1 MEKIHKQHLPVKE
14 MKRGRSENKNIAE
27 AAKMEA
33 PIARSQGS
41 FIELKE
47 KSKIN
52 K

>member
-1 MEKIHKQHLPVKE
+1 M
-14 MKRGRSENKNIAE
+14 GRSDNKNIGQG
-27 AAKMEA
+27 AKMEA
-33 PIARSQGS
+33 PIARSQRP

>member
-1 MEKIHKQHLPVKE
+1 